1 MRAERVFQA
10 DLRGP
15 FGHDAQRK
23 AGRIYFIDRRRPD
36 QIDRGPSERGEVGL
50 QAARIAGK
58 ILMRRKLR
66 GIDED
71 RDDDAPRSPPRE
83 LHQ

>member
-1 MRAERVFQA
+1 MRAKRVFQA

-15 FGHDAQRK
+15 FGHEAQRK
-23 AGRIYFIDRRRPD
+23 AGRIHFIDRRRPD
-36 QIDRGPSERGEVGL
+36 QIDRGPSERGEVAVE
-50 QAARIAGK
+50 AAGIARK